1 MLFILF
7 YNLMELPILIL
18 NKGLYFI
25 MYQVPQYC
33 MAYLIEKT
41 FEIEQCWQ
49 PF

>member
-1 MLFILF
+1 
-7 YNLMELPILIL
+7 MELPVLIL

-49 PF
+49 PC